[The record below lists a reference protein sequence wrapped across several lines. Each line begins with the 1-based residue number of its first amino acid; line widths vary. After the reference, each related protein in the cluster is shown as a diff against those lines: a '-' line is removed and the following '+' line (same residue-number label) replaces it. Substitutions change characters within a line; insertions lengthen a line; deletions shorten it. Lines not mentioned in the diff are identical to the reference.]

1 MLKKI
6 SKNGKV
12 FGILAI
18 VLAGLSFII
27 PVYGVILACFVGTPL
42 GLMSLKDGLMFGY
55 IAGGLNVINI
65 AFLSPSLALA
75 SAASGGS
82 GTYFFYLAL
91 AIAGPAGLHFLN
103 KKV

>member
-6 SKNGKV
+6 AKNGKI

-18 VLAGLSFII
+18 VFAGLAFFIPI
-27 PVYGVILACFVGTPL
+27 FGIIIAGFVVTPL
-42 GLMSLKDGLMFGY
+42 VLLSLKDGLIFGY

-65 AFLSPSLALA
+65 AFLSPSLEIA
-75 SAASGGS
+75 SATSGGS
-82 GTYFFYLAL
+82 GAYFFYLAL

>member
-6 SKNGKV
+6 AKNGKV

-18 VLAGLSFII
+18 VLAGLCFII

-42 GLMSLKDGLMFGY
+42 VLMSLKDGLMFGY

-65 AFLSPSLALA
+65 AFLSPSLAIA
-75 SAASGGS
+75 SATSGTS
-82 GTYFFYLAL
+82 ATYFFYLAL
-91 AIAGPAGLHFLN
+91 AIAGPAGLYFLN

>member
-42 GLMSLKDGLMFGY
+42 VLMSLK
-55 IAGGLNVINI
+55 I
-65 AFLSPSLALA
+65 
-75 SAASGGS
+75 
-82 GTYFFYLAL
+82 TQE
-91 AIAGPAGLHFLN
+91 
-103 KKV
+103 

>member
-6 SKNGKV
+6 AKNGKV

-18 VLAGLSFII
+18 VLAGLCFLI
-27 PVYGVILACFVGTPL
+27 PVYGVILAGFVVTPL
-42 GLMSLKDGLMFGY
+42 VLMSLKDGLMFGY

-65 AFLSPSLALA
+65 AFLSPSLAIA

>member
-42 GLMSLKDGLMFGY
+42 VLMSLKD
-55 IAGGLNVINI
+55 VINI